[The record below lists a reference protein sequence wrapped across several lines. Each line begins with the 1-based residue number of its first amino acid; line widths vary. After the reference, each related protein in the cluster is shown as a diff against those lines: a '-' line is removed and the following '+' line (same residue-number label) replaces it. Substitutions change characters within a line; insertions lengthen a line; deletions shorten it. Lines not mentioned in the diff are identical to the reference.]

1 MRFNFGEDQLLFQTS
16 VRDFLTNECTPE
28 QIRDLWSSPTGRSSE
43 RWQQLADM
51 GVLGILVPEAYGG
64 LGMNEIDFVLPL
76 EETGGVALPEPVVE
90 SAVVATGLFSDI
102 GGSLAENWLPKLA
115 SGEAIATVGHPINP
129 TVADAHIA
137 DLLLLERDSELHAVE
152 RADAE
157 LQEQACSDYSRKL
170 FTVEFAPSETTRI
183 AAGNEARAALD
194 RALDRASL
202 AVSAQLVGIAQ
213 KLVTLAVDYSKE
225 RQQFG
230 KAIGTFQ
237 ALKHHLASVQVKVEF
252 ARPSVYRAAHSVAH
266 DATTR
271 AVDVSQAKTMAA
283 DAAMLAA
290 KTALQI
296 HGAIGY
302 TWEVDLHMWMKRAW
316 ALESAWGSRLWHR
329 ARIAESVLADKPA
342 PSFGFEGRS

>member
-1 MRFNFGEDQLLFQTS
+1 
-16 VRDFLTNECTPE
+16 
-28 QIRDLWSSPTGRSSE
+28 
-43 RWQQLADM
+43 
-51 GVLGILVPEAYGG
+51 
-64 LGMNEIDFVLPL
+64 
-76 EETGGVALPEPVVE
+76 
-90 SAVVATGLFSDI
+90 
-102 GGSLAENWLPKLA
+102 
-115 SGEAIATVGHPINP
+115 
-129 TVADAHIA
+129 
-137 DLLLLERDSELHAVE
+137 
-152 RADAE
+152 

>member
-1 MRFNFGEDQLLFQTS
+1 MRFNFDEDQLLFQTS
-16 VRDFLTNECTPE
+16 VSDFLTRECTPE

-51 GVLGILVPEAYGG
+51 GVLGILVPEVHGG
-64 LGMNEIDFVLPL
+64 LGMNEIDFILPL
-76 EETGGVALPEPVVE
+76 EATGGVALPEPVVE
-90 SAVVATGLFSDI
+90 SAVVASGLLSDI
-102 GGSLAENWLPKLA
+102 GGPLAESWLPKLA
-115 SGEAIATVGHPINP
+115 SGDAIATVGHSINP
-129 TVADAHIA
+129 AVADAHIA
-137 DLLLLERDSELHAVE
+137 DLILLERDGDLHAVE
-152 RADAE
+152 RTDTQ

-170 FTVEFAPSETTRI
+170 FTVDFAPSDKTRI
-183 AAGNEARAALD
+183 AGGADASEALD
-194 RALDRASL
+194 RALDRAAL
-202 AVSAQLVGIAQ
+202 GVSAQLLGIAQ

-252 ARPSVYRAAHSVAH
+252 ARPSVYRAAHSIAH
-266 DATTR
+266 NATTR

-283 DAAMLAA
+283 DAAVLAA

-329 ARIAESVLADKPA
+329 ARIAESVLADTPA